1 MPLRILNKGGWR
13 IKAHGLVIQPR
24 RRKYAQVA
32 GFQESACQHDLGKA
46 CRVRLG
52 ESVQRERSDDWTT
65 GECCDGRC
73 LHFAEKCVFREFMK
87 KRLIPADGFYEL
99 EVDWPL

>member
-1 MPLRILNKGGWR
+1 
-13 IKAHGLVIQPR
+13 
-24 RRKYAQVA
+24 
-32 GFQESACQHDLGKA
+32 
-46 CRVRLG
+46 VRLG